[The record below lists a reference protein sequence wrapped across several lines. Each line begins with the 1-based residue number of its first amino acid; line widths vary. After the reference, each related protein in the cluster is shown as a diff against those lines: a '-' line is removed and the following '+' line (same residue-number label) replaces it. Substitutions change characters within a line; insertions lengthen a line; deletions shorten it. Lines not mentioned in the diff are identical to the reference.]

1 MVFTFKYRISVVKK
15 TTQEL
20 FTTDTS
26 WEKTTT
32 TFRYAYTAGGKKMQ
46 KKMPR
51 LVRHHT
57 PGITARLL
65 LG

>member
-32 TFRYAYTAGGKKMQ
+32 TFRYAYTAGGKKYRRYKNQ
-46 KKMPR
+46 PTQIA
-51 LVRHHT
+51 HT
-57 PGITARLL
+57 YL
-65 LG
+65 